1 MIFESGFRLLPTQLL
16 SGCFHS
22 LCLDSFV
29 SVTLGGCRQRPS
41 DNSWKGNIL
50 PAVNIAAWNAEWV
63 RRPTRNREFVCSVS
77 TLNAGCILLNISNLP
92 FLHAKMMDVFFNALL
107 AFSDFRLFF
116 DHIYIYKLSV
126 KISTQVKKEEEDVA
140 PGLHTS
146 RQVGRPS

>member
-1 MIFESGFRLLPTQLL
+1 MVFESGFRLLLTQLL

-50 PAVNIAAWNAEWV
+50 PAVNIAAWNTEWV

-116 DHIYIYKLSV
+116 AYIYINY
-126 KISTQVKKEEEDVA
+126 Q
-140 PGLHTS
+140 
-146 RQVGRPS
+146 